1 MSMERVTRYN
11 ARAVVGRAMSE
22 CERLDVEPRTFKTG
36 RRKAVRNTMSCG
48 MKPIGVVL
56 MMTVAAL
63 AAQTPPAAA
72 PPSVEETRH
81 IEAKMTDLAARVKA
95 LAPKAVDPDLLA
107 DVDI

>member
-1 MSMERVTRYN
+1 
-11 ARAVVGRAMSE
+11 
-22 CERLDVEPRTFKTG
+22 
-36 RRKAVRNTMSCG
+36 MSCG